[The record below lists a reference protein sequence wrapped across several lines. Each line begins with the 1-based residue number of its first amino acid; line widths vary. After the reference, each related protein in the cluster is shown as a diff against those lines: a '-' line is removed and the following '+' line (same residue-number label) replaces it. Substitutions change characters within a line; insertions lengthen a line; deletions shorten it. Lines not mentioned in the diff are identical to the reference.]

1 MCHYI
6 NIRHKSEKRL
16 KQPKQLI
23 TGQSF
28 LLKFLLKYI
37 ITKIEP
43 IRPNIAPLAP
53 TEIVVVLNDR
63 ETKFPYN
70 PDII

>member
-1 MCHYI
+1 M
-6 NIRHKSEKRL
+6 
-16 KQPKQLI
+16 QLI

-43 IRPNIAPLAP
+43 IKPNIAPLAP
-53 TEIVVVLNDR
+53 TEIVDVLKDR